1 MRQESK
7 YANFSFLLHTLLAI
21 FVQCRGC
28 SVMAKRKSRKKNSNK
43 KWRIIIPVALAALTA
58 AGYFLYKA
66 INIEKAK
73 FVRYPAFGIDIP
85 DSYEIH
91 GIDVSK
97 YQSFIDWP
105 SVKGMKV
112 NDVKIGFAFIK
123 ATEGLGNLDK
133 QFKRNWKKAAEA
145 GVPRGAYHF
154 FLCTKS
160 GKIQAKNF
168 ISKVNLRP
176 GDLPPVLDIEQLYGV
191 KPEKMRKEVQDW
203 LTVVED
209 FYKVKPIIYTYV
221 NFYSR
226 FMQGRF
232 DEYPLWAAHYL
243 EKDKPRISR
252 SWLFWQHNE
261 KGRVNGITK
270 PVDFNVFN
278 GDTADFENLL
288 VK

>member
-1 MRQESK
+1 
-7 YANFSFLLHTLLAI
+7 
-21 FVQCRGC
+21 
-28 SVMAKRKSRKKNSNK
+28 MAKRKSKKNSEK
-43 KWRIIIPVALAALTA
+43 KWFIIIPCILIASAVIA
-58 AGYFLYKA
+58 YFSYKFL
-66 INIEKAK
+66 NIEQAK

-105 SVKGMKV
+105 SVKEMKV
-112 NDVKIGFAFIK
+112 NNIHISFAFIK
-123 ATEGLGNLDK
+123 ATEGLGNVDK
-133 QFKRNWKKAAEA
+133 QFKRNWQKAAEA
-145 GVPRGAYHF
+145 GVTRGAYHF
-154 FLCTKS
+154 FLATKS

-168 ISKVNLRP
+168 ISTVKIKP

-209 FYKVKPIIYTYV
+209 YYKVKPILYTYV

-226 FMQGRF
+226 YLQGQF

-243 EKDKPRISR
+243 EKEKPRINR
-252 SWLFWQHNE
+252 HWLFWQHNE
-261 KGRVNGITK
+261 RGRVNGITK

-278 GDTADFENLL
+278 GDLSDFENML